1 MTVRAVIGES
11 RDQVFGSAFP
21 FTVSRNRQMTKGQ
34 AKPYGKRV
42 KELMAE
48 KSRLLS
54 KAQAF
59 EDMGLAETA
68 QSLWSTAASYEERIA
83 PLLDAIGRD
92 AEAALHRVSAAACF
106 EKSDDWSRAANL
118 YRAALAG
125 PLSDAAKRDVE
136 RKLSVCLK
144 RLQQAGF
151 DSVA

>member
-1 MTVRAVIGES
+1 
-11 RDQVFGSAFP
+11 
-21 FTVSRNRQMTKGQ
+21 MTKRQ
-34 AKPYGKRV
+34 AKPYGERV

-59 EDMGLAETA
+59 VDMGLEETA
-68 QSLWSTAASYEERIA
+68 RPVWSCAASYEERIA
-83 PLLDAIGRD
+83 PLLDVIGRD

-106 EKSDDWSRAANL
+106 AKSGDLSRAANL

-125 PLSDAAKRDVE
+125 PLSDAATVDVE
-136 RKLSVCLK
+136 RKLSACLK
-144 RLQQAGF
+144 QLHQAAI

>member
-1 MTVRAVIGES
+1 MARSGIS
-11 RDQVFGSAFP
+11 
-21 FTVSRNRQMTKGQ
+21 
-34 AKPYGKRV
+34 PYGKRL

-59 EDMGLAETA
+59 TEISLEETS
-68 QSLWSTAASYEERIA
+68 QPLWAAAASHEARIA

-92 AEAALHRVSAAACF
+92 AEAALHRVSAASCF
-106 EKSDDWSRAANL
+106 VKSGDLSRAANL

-125 PLSDAAKRDVE
+125 PIAEAARDDVKRMLSA
-136 RKLSVCLK
+136 CLK
-144 RLQQAGF
+144 RLHQATT

>member
-1 MTVRAVIGES
+1 MTS
-11 RDQVFGSAFP
+11 RP
-21 FTVSRNRQMTKGQ
+21 

-54 KAQAF
+54 KAKAF
-59 EDMGLAETA
+59 SDMGLEETA
-68 QSLWSTAASYEERIA
+68 GPVWTCAATCEERIA

-106 EKSDDWSRAANL
+106 ANSGDLSRAANL

-125 PLSDAAKRDVE
+125 AL
-136 RKLSVCLK
+136 
-144 RLQQAGF
+144 
-151 DSVA
+151 

>member
-1 MTVRAVIGES
+1 LRCEIEVTVCRS
-11 RDQVFGSAFP
+11 
-21 FTVSRNRQMTKGQ
+21 RQMTKRQ
-34 AKPYGKRV
+34 AKPYGERV

-59 EDMGLAETA
+59 ADMGLEETA
-68 QSLWSTAASYEERIA
+68 RPVWFSAASYEERIA
-83 PLLDAIGRD
+83 PLLDVIGRD

-106 EKSDDWSRAANL
+106 AKSGEQSRAANL

-125 PLSDAAKRDVE
+125 PLADAAKADVE
-136 RKLSVCLK
+136 RKLSACLK
-144 RLQQAGF
+144 QLHQAAI